1 MIPVVTLLGLL
12 IPRLIG
18 GAAVTETV
26 FTWPG
31 MGRLAVSAAFNQDF
45 PTIMGITL
53 VISVTVVLSNLIVD
67 LLYAKLDPRVS
78 YR

>member
-1 MIPVVTLLGLL
+1 
-12 IPRLIG
+12 
-18 GAAVTETV
+18 
-26 FTWPG
+26 
-31 MGRLAVSAAFNQDF
+31 MGRVAVSAAFNQDF